1 MTKHIRM
8 TVTSTIEITA
18 PLADNEQ
25 HLTNLTDKDR
35 ARIRFTMKRDVIER
49 AKASN
54 SKVKN
59 VVVSSISLMDLPPR

>member
-25 HLTNLTDKDR
+25 HLVRLTDADR
-35 ARIRFTMKRDVIER
+35 DKIRREMKRDVIER
-49 AKASN
+49 AKASG

-59 VVVSSISLMDLPPR
+59 VVVDRITLVER